1 MNSDNFVNK
10 FLKNKRYRAV
20 ETATSETEMRI
31 KSFVIENAIYCFPLV
46 LSIVGWYFY
55 ATFKN
60 QTLPWGQT
68 YSVFQPMGVFWI
80 LSGTVLTILAQL
92 FVKPIIKNA
101 FDVREKEMTE
111 DVYQKGAKF
120 CTIDEFNNSM
130 HDYVENEFLLSKDE
144 NVCEKFCVQ
153 LDKGYLNIPRI
164 SLATGLCIIGA
175 PGQGKSVLVNR
186 FLDEI
191 RTSKKSSKQIIV
203 DVKGEF
209 VSKFY
214 DASKDIIICPSD
226 VRSWRFDL
234 VSLLHTQIDTGVL
247 AEILVSDD
255 KTTSDPH
262 WVSSARA
269 IMEAVLVYSS
279 KRNIGNT
286 EIYEIISDPEK
297 LFFMIYEDNEARL
310 IAAQYL
316 YRDENGTPSKE
327 TQSILSTLARKAKVL
342 QYLKMLDLQKTEKLN
357 LKEWL
362 ENGESGRLFLL
373 STENLSKVFTPLYGV
388 IVSYVISTLL
398 NFKDTNK
405 NDYFFILD
413 ELPRLGKALG
423 ENLEK
428 ALAVGRSKGI
438 KVVMAMQSYSQLIKE
453 FGKDA
458 GESIL
463 DTTNSFFVFK
473 SNISAQFVE
482 KMFGKTTIIRNN
494 ESFSMGVENMADR
507 TQIARQMVK
516 ESLVD
521 EAEITRLDKF
531 EFYARVEGCKDILK
545 SKFAPIFVKGNGT
558 EPYVENS
565 KMNIEFIVNEMR
577 KVVKTISN
585 RFVDLK
591 KVRHEKKES
600 STSVVLDF

>member
-1 MNSDNFVNK
+1 MNSDNVVNK

-55 ATFKN
+55 ATLKN

-68 YSVFQPMGVFWI
+68 YSVFQPMGVLWI

-144 NVCEKFCVQ
+144 NVREKFCVQ

-191 RTSKKSSKQIIV
+191 RISQKSSKQIIV

-226 VRSWRFDL
+226 IRSWRFDL

-269 IMEAVLVYSS
+269 IMEAVLVYAS

-297 LFFMIYEDNEARL
+297 LFFMIQEDNEARL

-565 KMNIEFIVNEMR
+565 KMNIEFLVNEMR
-577 KVVKTISN
+577 KVVKIISN
-585 RFVDLK
+585 RFVDFK

-600 STSVVLDF
+600 RASVVLDF